1 MQCFTFGVATHW
13 LTESEP
19 VKILNLTNLRYT
31 YENLVGCI
39 SEQLLKV
46 GRTSSS
52 FAKTTDPFLSS
63 RLDVVNK
70 MTSAVILVIALCA
83 LSGRVNCLPCDE
95 LRSSGD
101 RIVLDCSSRNISR
114 LPLNTPSGTNEF
126 YLERNVIHT
135 VPRLSFQHMSNL
147 RLLDLSHNIIMDLE
161 KDCFSGLRRLQKLN
175 LHGNRLDLVRLPR
188 DTFAGLP
195 SLLVLAIAGQG
206 TAGKYPVAL
215 LDGLRPLRTL
225 SVRGEATSLPGEYGR
240 LPQLTTLDINGGDP
254 RNVTRDMFAAIRES
268 NVTKL
273 VIRHTSITHI
283 DAGAF
288 SHFANLRLLNIN
300 CNNLDVRTAITSLGQ
315 TQNSSIDSVFIDYI
329 KSRHINVFDMK
340 DFCSDSLFWNNV
352 RRLSLRHVGFQITL
366 FREFQCLSQIE
377 ELYLSHNQ
385 IEIGPLKNDGT
396 RLFSDD
402 KVEVSTLFRKL
413 RIFDVSYNLNGDG
426 RLSKTRCNDGFDLTS
441 NISDVLPQFPVL
453 QTTAN
458 VVNQSASP
466 LPDPD
471 DYSDVRIFKLLANLR
486 YIDISHIPTSGRH
499 NVLKP
504 TFFGSNNV
512 LYLNLSGTKT
522 VRQFD
527 WLVVGLSQL
536 QVVDISHGILEYISD
551 NALRY
556 FVGLRYLNMS
566 NNALGHGHT
575 DFQKAFSLTSRLEDI
590 DLSINGLREIHP
602 NSFAMCTQLQEL
614 KLNNNEF
621 DDIHL
626 ELFALTHLRLLDLSG
641 NILPYLRSGFVE
653 QLNNLYANTTFEL
666 NLRNNDFVCS
676 CDSLPFLRWL
686 QTTPVCVIGKAE
698 LSCLYNGSSQF
709 LMNISVSDV
718 ANTCIAP
725 NHQIPLIMAI
735 VVVFLLCLITSVLL
749 YMFREYAQVK
759 YLLFKTR
766 LTFTSASYSRRGQT
780 YHVTVIFDVEDDDWR
795 NWAGQKLLP
804 ELDHWDI
811 SAYVPGRDDV
821 EDNGWPL
828 ENTVRAIDQSKK
840 LILCLTD
847 NLLED
852 GEFKQHLQYA
862 RYCNKRSD
870 DYIVIS
876 RGNVLLP
883 LTDTSCCCIKSTPR
897 ETKTSRVDRDTL
909 EDNGQ
914 GWQTLHALLAD
925 AITDSSNNCLRN
937 CWGRSN
943 GDRREGRY
951 QAVS

>member
-1 MQCFTFGVATHW
+1 
-13 LTESEP
+13 
-19 VKILNLTNLRYT
+19 
-31 YENLVGCI
+31 
-39 SEQLLKV
+39 
-46 GRTSSS
+46 
-52 FAKTTDPFLSS
+52 
-63 RLDVVNK
+63 
-70 MTSAVILVIALCA
+70 MTSAVRLIITLCA
-83 LSGRVNCLPCDE
+83 LGGSIHCLPCDE

-101 RIVLDCSSRNISR
+101 WVVLECSSRNISR
-114 LPLNTPSGTNEF
+114 LPVNTPSGTTEL
-126 YLERNVIHT
+126 YLERNVIDT
-135 VPRLSFQHMSNL
+135 VPRMSFQHMSNL
-147 RLLDLSHNIIMDLE
+147 RLLDLSHNIIMNLE

-195 SLLVLAIAGQG
+195 SLVVLAIAGQG
-206 TAGKYPVAL
+206 TTGKYPVAL

-225 SVRGEATSLPGEYGR
+225 SVRGEATSLPAEYGR

-268 NVTKL
+268 NVTEL

-340 DFCSDSLFWNNV
+340 DFCSDSFFWNNV
-352 RRLSLRHVGFQITL
+352 RRLSLRHVGFQIAI
-366 FREFQCLSQIE
+366 FREFQMLSQLE

-385 IEIGPLKNDGT
+385 FVLSNQFDWK
-396 RLFSDD
+396 
-402 KVEVSTLFRKL
+402 KVFEESSLFRKL
-413 RIFDVSYNLNGDG
+413 RIFDISYNLNADE
-426 RLSKTRCNDGFDLTS
+426 KTRCNDGFDLTS
-441 NISDVLPQFPVL
+441 NISDVLPHFPVL
-453 QTTAN
+453 QPTAN

-471 DYSDVRIFKLLANLR
+471 DYSDARNFNLLANLR
-486 YIDISHIPTSGRH
+486 YIDISHMPSSGREK
-499 NVLKP
+499 LRTP

-527 WLVVGLSQL
+527 WLIVGLSQL
-536 QVVDISHGILEYISD
+536 QVVDISHGMLEYVGD

-556 FVGLRYLNMS
+556 FVGLRYLNVS
-566 NNALGHGHT
+566 NNALGHRQT
-575 DFQKAFSLTSRLEDI
+575 DFQKVFSLTSRLEDI
-590 DLSINGLREIHP
+590 DLSNNRLREIHP

-653 QLNNLYANTTFEL
+653 QLNNLYANTTFKL

-686 QTTPVCVIGKAE
+686 QTTPVYVIGKAE
-698 LSCLYNGSSQF
+698 LSCLYIGSTQF

-718 ANTCIAP
+718 ANTCNSP
-725 NHQIPLIMAI
+725 NHQIPLIVVI
-735 VVVFLLCLITSVLL
+735 VVILLLCLITSVLL

-766 LTFTSASYSRRGQT
+766 LLFTSASYSRRGQT

-795 NWAGQKLLP
+795 NWVGQKLLP

-811 SAYVPGRDDV
+811 SAYVPGRNDV

-897 ETKTSRVDRDTL
+897 ETKTSRMDRDTL